1 MKTMIVILVIPF
13 FLIAQNIWEEVFLT
27 NSEKVIVGLE
37 CVGENNIYIADGFG
51 RINYSSNQG
60 KDWSEIR
67 QQSYE
72 NNIISFNVTD
82 TNNLFLLSRKYTL
95 IKSNDG
101 GKTFETIELPKTITG
116 VNLDFKMY
124 NSDIGIVSN
133 QHLAFTKD
141 SWELIDTI
149 ETELNFLNVSNIEFI
164 NESELFA
171 ISNKYFDVEKGL
183 EISNFDRNNFAIIN
197 LDKKNMVDI
206 SKIKIQ
212 DNLDFSILDMK
223 VFDKKITYLAGGHTR
238 LSGGTST
245 SLIIKTED
253 GGLTWK
259 VLLDIYLYKVNLG
272 NIYEGEGYGNPSVIE
287 SVEFKNDSVGI
298 AVGKF
303 GTILYTYDGG
313 NSWYYE
319 KYPDK
324 TMETSPIFKIK
335 YCGDNLFL
343 TDMTRKVYW
352 LKEDVLAPLPQ
363 DTFTIDGYI
372 TGDKIALVNIP
383 VALDNRITM
392 TDENGYYR
400 FSQVRGT
407 NFELKVLNKYFEYFP
422 FSYTPS
428 KINVSITNDTTI
440 NFSSDDLREFYNFSG
455 SVLIGN
461 EGLENIGVELLK
473 VDSKSIKT
481 RDTVYTNED
490 GFYIF
495 ENKEN
500 FKYQIRPFSEEY
512 TFIPDKLT
520 YTLNENITTPYAFI
534 ATPHSSV
541 TQNPNFQLRD
551 NVLISEEVAGMHY
564 RIISLSGRVV
574 KSAHLPKEL
583 NLNAHP
589 TGTYILQI
597 TKSEQVIFTHKF
609 QVVR

>member
-1 MKTMIVILVIPF
+1 MKCLIIF
-13 FLIAQNIWEEVFLT
+13 FICSFSLSAQNNWEEVYFFDPIST
-27 NSEKVIVGLE
+27 IVDIDCFNENSIFISTGYGGIL
-37 CVGENNIYIADGFG
+37 NSLNIG
-51 RINYSSNQG
+51 N
-60 KDWSEIR
+60 DWTQIR

-72 NNIISFNVTD
+72 NDIIKFSVTD
-82 TNNLFLLSRKYTL
+82 TNNLFLLSRKHTL
-95 IKSNDG
+95 MKSSDG
-101 GKTFETIELPKTITG
+101 GKTFETIVLPKTITG

-124 NSDIGIVSN
+124 NSDIGLVSN

-141 SWELIDTI
+141 SWKNIDTI
-149 ETELNFLNVSNIEFI
+149 DTESNLYYVSNSEFI
-164 NESELFA
+164 ND
-171 ISNKYFDVEKGL
+171 SNLYLVTNKFYDVKKGY
-183 EISNFDRNNFAIIN
+183 EYSNFDKNYFSIIN
-197 LDKKNMVDI
+197 LNKKDIVDI

-212 DNLDFSILDMK
+212 YDLDFSTLDMK
-223 VFDKKITYLAGGHTR
+223 VFNNKMIYLAGNHSWI
-238 LSGGTST
+238 SGGTST
-245 SLIIKTED
+245 SFIIKTED

-272 NIYEGEGYGNPSVIE
+272 NIFEGEGYGSPSAIE
-287 SVEFKNDSVGI
+287 SIEFKNDSVGI
-298 AVGKF
+298 AAGKF
-303 GTILYTYDGG
+303 GTLLYTYDSG

-324 TMETSPIFKIK
+324 TMDTSPIFKTK

-343 TDMTRKVYW
+343 TDMGRKIYR

-372 TGDKIALVNIP
+372 SGDKMSIVNIP

-392 TDENGYYR
+392 TDENGYYK
-400 FSQVRGT
+400 FTQVRGT

-534 ATPHSSV
+534 ATPHSSI

-609 QVVR
+609 QVLR